1 MTRATVATWVTRV
14 TGYMIDMVDRGDMV
28 KHRATW
34 LTVDRGDMVD
44 MSHMPQPLHL
54 FPYAV
59 LLDGHRGG
67 KFGI

>member
-1 MTRATVATWVTRV
+1 MTRATVGTWVTRV

-44 MSHMPQPLHL
+44 MSHM
-54 FPYAV
+54 
-59 LLDGHRGG
+59 GEG
-67 KFGI
+67 